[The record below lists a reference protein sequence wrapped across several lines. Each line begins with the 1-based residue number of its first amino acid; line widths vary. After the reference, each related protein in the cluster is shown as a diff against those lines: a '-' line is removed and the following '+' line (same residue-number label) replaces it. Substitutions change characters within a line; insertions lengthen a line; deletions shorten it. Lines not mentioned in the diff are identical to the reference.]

1 VSSDRAVD
9 PLPHIVCL
17 GDVMVDVVAR
27 LSGPLETGSDRP
39 ARTELH
45 GGGSAANTACWLA
58 HLGVAT
64 TLLGRIG
71 TDVLGVWSSD
81 QLGPNLASGVTIDL
95 NQATGTCI
103 VLVSPDGERTM
114 APDAGANAA
123 LRPEHLDRAHF
134 AAGRHLHVS
143 GYALFSGARPAAL
156 HALSLA
162 RAANMTVSVGA
173 ASSAPLAAL
182 GAGAFFD
189 LIGSDLLLFAN
200 RDEARV
206 LTGRR
211 EPRAAAEQL
220 SALVG
225 RAVVTG
231 GSSGATWSERGLLV
245 EVPATA
251 TEVADSTGAG
261 DAFAAAVLAGYLRGG
276 DPAVALRAGHAA
288 GAEACRRI
296 GARPP
301 RS

>member
-1 VSSDRAVD
+1 MSRAR
-9 PLPHIVCL
+9 LAAATPHVICL

-58 HLGVAT
+58 YLGVAT
-64 TLLGRIG
+64 TLLARIG
-71 TDVLGVWSSD
+71 ADVLGVWSSE
-81 QLGPNLASGVTIDL
+81 QLGPDLATGVTIDPT
-95 NQATGTCI
+95 QATGTCI

-123 LRPEHLDRAHF
+123 LRPEHLDRTLF
-134 AAGRHLHVS
+134 AAGGHLHVS

-162 RAANMTVSVGA
+162 RASDMTVSVGA

-200 RDEARV
+200 RDEARI
-206 LTGRR
+206 LTGRD
-211 EPRAAAEQL
+211 EPRAAAEEL
-220 SALVG
+220 SGRVG

-231 GSSGATWSERGLLV
+231 GALGASWTEPGVLV
-245 EVPATA
+245 DAPATA
-251 TEVADSTGAG
+251 TQVADSTGAG
-261 DAFAAAVLAGYLRGG
+261 DAFAAGVLGRYLRGAE
-276 DPAVALRAGHAA
+276 PADALSAGHAA

-301 RS
+301 RR

>member
-1 VSSDRAVD
+1 VSSVRAVD
-9 PLPHIVCL
+9 PLPHVVCL

-71 TDVLGVWSSD
+71 ADVLGAWSSD
-81 QLGPNLASGVTIDL
+81 QLGPKLASTVTIDAT
-95 NQATGTCI
+95 QATGTCI

-114 APDAGANAA
+114 APDAGANTA
-123 LRPEHLDRAHF
+123 LRPEHLDRAQF

-162 RAANMTVSVGA
+162 RAADMTVSVGA

-245 EVPATA
+245 DLPATA

-261 DAFAAAVLAGYLRGG
+261 DAFAAAVLAEYLRGA

-288 GAEACRRI
+288 GAEACRHI